1 MGKVWRPY
9 SLLES
14 DPVCSVTWHTMGLAI
29 ESTIEVQNGEV
40 ISPPPHDEGLRL
52 SHDDGNRT
60 KREGRVVAD
69 GAGIT

>member
-1 MGKVWRPY
+1 
-9 SLLES
+9 
-14 DPVCSVTWHTMGLAI
+14 MGLAI